1 MQKEKV
7 NEMKEK
13 ICALAGLLG
22 GAMASLFGP
31 WTSDL
36 TALTV
41 CMAVDFLSGVAVAL
55 LFHKSKKTPTGA
67 YSSACGFAGLCK
79 KAMLLALVD
88 ENDRG
93 PLLSLLAEDPRPSY
107 QDDPARI
114 YGMPYG
120 RYDVQFTVAEGCL
133 HVCDVL
139 FPA

>member
-1 MQKEKV
+1 
-7 NEMKEK
+7 
-13 ICALAGLLG
+13 
-22 GAMASLFGP
+22 GA
-31 WTSDL
+31 DL
-36 TALTV
+36 IDGTPILDIKPYLSFTDNHPE
-41 CMAVDFLSGVAVAL
+41 AVD
-55 LFHKSKKTPTGA
+55 
-67 YSSACGFAGLCK
+67 GFAGTRLGYGLEVDFPPQ
-79 KAMLLALVD
+79 LLALVD